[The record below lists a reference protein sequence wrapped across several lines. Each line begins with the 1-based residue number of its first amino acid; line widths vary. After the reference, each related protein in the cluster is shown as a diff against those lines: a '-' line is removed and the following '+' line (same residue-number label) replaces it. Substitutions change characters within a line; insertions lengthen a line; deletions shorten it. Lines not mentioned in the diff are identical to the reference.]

1 MATCRAPWKELSSQQ
16 ELAVAKQAMPAQTD
30 LRLAGQ
36 GKQGGGERHGRTP
49 REAGECLLNGGAG
62 GVGLLEK
69 HQVLAA
75 GDDALDEH
83 RRRAFRIAGT
93 TRLACGEWGMQ
104 AKTGEGWVV
113 VSGGCRPRRV
123 RGGLWSVEEC
133 TPRWVRECCRR
144 GCSSACAVFLDP
156 LLVLE
161 RDIGALLSA
170 ADATALRR
178 LWGNEV
184 RALHLEHLEP
194 AKEGGGGAA
203 LGNHR
208 RPSTFTALGCW
219 PCRRPGAPRR
229 GMKGGGGGGECGRD
243 TRHARPAGIAAMDN
257 AFGAEGAS
265 SAAPSPLTCRAPWCM
280 SPAAPSRAAAT
291 PVAHLD
297 TCLRISSALG
307 MRRSKNLRLT
317 A

>member
-1 MATCRAPWKELSSQQ
+1 MAEAGRPTSDPRLGPRPRQGRVEGSVGLERIEYPREFTLLQPRVSRGRADGLQ
-16 ELAVAKQAMPAQTD
+16 LGCVRVLRHAVRDGVRVVVVFTRNLTD
-30 LRLAGQ
+30 HIHHRREGEVCILRLGLHLQDGHVPGAVEGVELPT
-36 GKQGGGERHGRTP
+36 GIGP

-93 TRLACGEWGMQ
+93 TRLAC
-104 AKTGEGWVV
+104 
-113 VSGGCRPRRV
+113 
-123 RGGLWSVEEC
+123 
-133 TPRWVRECCRR
+133 
-144 GCSSACAVFLDP
+144 AVFLDP

-194 AKEGGGGAA
+194 
-203 LGNHR
+203 
-208 RPSTFTALGCW
+208 
-219 PCRRPGAPRR
+219 
-229 GMKGGGGGGECGRD
+229 
-243 TRHARPAGIAAMDN
+243 
-257 AFGAEGAS
+257 
-265 SAAPSPLTCRAPWCM
+265 
-280 SPAAPSRAAAT
+280 
-291 PVAHLD
+291 
-297 TCLRISSALG
+297 
-307 MRRSKNLRLT
+307 
-317 A
+317 